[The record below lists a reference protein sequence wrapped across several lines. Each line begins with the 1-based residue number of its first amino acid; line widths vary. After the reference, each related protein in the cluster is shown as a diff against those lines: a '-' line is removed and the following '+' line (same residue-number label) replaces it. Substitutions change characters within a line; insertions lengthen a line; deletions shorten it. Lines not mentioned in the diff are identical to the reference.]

1 MTDAREEMEFD
12 VLFVGGGPANLAGA
26 IHLMNMAKKK
36 GLELEVCI
44 IEKGSTIGSHSLSGA
59 ILDPVALKELIPD
72 YLEKGCPVESAECND
87 SFYYLTQTGSF
98 SMPFTPK
105 YMHNEGC
112 FIISLSKFTAWLGE
126 IAEGMGA
133 NIFPGF
139 PGTEMLY
146 DSGHTRV
153 LGVATGDNGV
163 DKDGKQKPN
172 FEQGINLIAKTTVL
186 GEGPKGSLTRD
197 VGQKMGIFNG
207 KMPQVF
213 ETAIKEV
220 IELPENS
227 PFMASNTTV
236 VHSFGYPLGLNTKG
250 GSFLYKMKDNMIS
263 LGLVIGLDY
272 EDPALEPYEA
282 FLQYKKHPLIADIIK
297 DGKVLQQGAKTL
309 SAGGLYTIPQLSV
322 DGALFVG
329 DCASM
334 LNIQRL
340 KGVHTAMKSGMLAAE
355 AIISAVEKND
365 FTRNTL
371 ASYDANFEES
381 WIRDELYE
389 SRNFTQAM
397 AKKVIPMTIHLG
409 AQYFTGGRGIK
420 DPMQIEPDSSTLK
433 KLTSKQAEM
442 LDNRTKEEVDGTL
455 YIDKLTGVYLSGTQH
470 EEDQPCHLIVHD
482 LDICATQCYQLYRNP
497 CTRFCPGEVYEI
509 KKDEASNKIELK
521 LNPSNCLHC
530 KTCEI
535 KDPFENI
542 TWTCP
547 EGGGGPGY
555 SIV

>member
-1 MTDAREEMEFD
+1 MTDSREEMEFD

-26 IHLMNMAKKK
+26 IHLMNLAKKK

-59 ILDPVALKELIPD
+59 ILDPVALKELMPD
-72 YLEKGCPVESAECND
+72 YIAKGCPVESTECND
-87 SFYYLTQTGSF
+87 SIYYLTKTGSIK
-98 SMPFTPK
+98 MPFTPK
-105 YMHNEGC
+105 YMHNNGC

-126 IAEGMGA
+126 IAEGMGI

-139 PGTEMLY
+139 PGTEVLY
-146 DSGHTRV
+146 NSDHTRV
-153 LGVATGDNGV
+153 LGVATGDNGI

-172 FEQGINLIAKTTVL
+172 FEQGINLIAKATVF
-186 GEGPKGSLTRD
+186 GEGPKGSLIRD
-197 VGQKMGIFNG
+197 VGQKMKIFDG

-227 PFMASNTTV
+227 SFIASDTTV

-250 GSFLYKMKDNMIS
+250 GSFLYKMKDNMIAI
-263 LGLVIGLDY
+263 GLVVGLDY
-272 EDPALEPYEA
+272 ADPYLEPYEA

-309 SAGGLYTIPQLSV
+309 SAGGFYTIPQLSV
-322 DGALFVG
+322 NGALFVG
-329 DCASM
+329 DSAGM

-355 AIISAVEKND
+355 AIITAVEQND
-365 FTRNTL
+365 FTRNAL
-371 ASYDANFEES
+371 SLYDKSFEQS
-381 WIRDELYE
+381 WIRDELYDA
-389 SRNFTQAM
+389 RNFTQAM
-397 AKKVIPMTIHLG
+397 AKKAVPMAIHLG

-420 DPMQIEPDSSTLK
+420 DPLEIEPDSLTLK
-433 KLTSKQAEM
+433 TLSSKQAEM
-442 LDNRTKEEVDGTL
+442 IDNRTKEDVDGTL

-482 LDICATQCYQLYRNP
+482 LDICSTRCYQEYRNP
-497 CTRFCPGEVYEI
+497 CTRFCPGNVYEI
-509 KKDEASNKIELK
+509 KKDEKANKVRLK

-547 EGGGGPGY
+547 EGGGGPNY